1 MSLADPI
8 TVAAASPNPEIK
20 LAVIQLDGYGSK
32 RLDTN
37 SGGYQS
43 LISHSYL
50 KTGTKHYLQLL
61 LTKDA
66 VDPYSGLTKSMT
78 ASVSLTINRPL
89 FGFTDTD
96 MVNLAKAHTDL
107 IADSEVTI
115 AKLLQFQ
122 S

>member
-1 MSLADPI
+1 MSLADPV
-8 TVAAASPNPEIK
+8 TVAAASPNPELK
-20 LAVIQLDGYGSK
+20 LAIIQLDGYGSK
-32 RLDTN
+32 RIDTN
-37 SGGYQS
+37 AGGYQS
-43 LISHSYL
+43 LINHSYL

-89 FGFTDTD
+89 FGFSDSD
-96 MVNLAKAHTDL
+96 IVNLAKLHSDL
-107 IADSEVTI
+107 IADSEVTV